1 MKRKPFIAANWKMNK
16 TNSEAIQSAKEL
28 ALLTKE
34 LKQERDVIIA
44 PAYVSLLSVYE
55 AIKAS
60 DIKLSAQNVF
70 FEKDGAYT
78 GEVSFDMLLSV
89 GCSYVII
96 GHSERRHIFNESD
109 EMINKKVKAS
119 LNYNLNPILC
129 IGEKKEE
136 RDLGNTFEVLD
147 KQLKKGIDEV
157 DFTKNVD
164 FIVAYEPVWAIGT
177 GDTATVLQVDEVHKF
192 LRKILTQYKGTS
204 FADKTRI
211 LYGGSVTPNNIKEL
225 MQIEDVDGVL
235 VGGASLKAETFFKI
249 INY

>member
-55 AIKAS
+55 VIKTS

-177 GDTATVLQVDEVHKF
+177 GDTATALQVDEVHKF

-211 LYGGSVTPNNIKEL
+211 LYGGSVTPDNIKEL